1 MSNYEIINLNS
12 FIHTT
17 EDIILKKICK
27 KLKIDMEKPGF
38 DGARKAIED
47 YYKNIAQSLPHPHS
61 HLKKKGSEK
70 YLIIFFDNIDQLF
83 IKKKQI
89 LIYTLLEIVNLSSN
103 LLFCG
108 TASSSNLI
116 DMMEKRNRSRFSQ
129 KTNFIR
135 IKDSKSLIEP
145 LCDHFLTLSDNQNN
159 FDEYSKNSFHIFLET
174 LFCIDCREKSSFEIN
189 GNFILFI
196 ENLINLGKSFKEIL
210 TKIKYIMAMLTMN
223 IDQYEDGGQII
234 TKNILSKIIKNFIVE
249 FESEETD
256 GSYLNLLKSKL

>member
-1 MSNYEIINLNS
+1 
-12 FIHTT
+12 
-17 EDIILKKICK
+17 
-27 KLKIDMEKPGF
+27 
-38 DGARKAIED
+38 
-47 YYKNIAQSLPHPHS
+47 
-61 HLKKKGSEK
+61 
-70 YLIIFFDNIDQLF
+70 
-83 IKKKQI
+83 
-89 LIYTLLEIVNLSSN
+89 
-103 LLFCG
+103 
-108 TASSSNLI
+108 
-116 DMMEKRNRSRFSQ
+116 MMEKRNRSRFSQ

-256 GSYLNLLKSKL
+256 GSYLNLLKTIF